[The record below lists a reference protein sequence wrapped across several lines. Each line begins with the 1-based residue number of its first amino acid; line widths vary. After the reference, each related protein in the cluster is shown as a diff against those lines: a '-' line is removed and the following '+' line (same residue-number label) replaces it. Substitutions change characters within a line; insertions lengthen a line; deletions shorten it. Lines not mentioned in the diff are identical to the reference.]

1 MLSLRPIRRPRS
13 WRRSG
18 KDNHLTKLL
27 GLFRHA
33 KSEWDDMAQRD
44 FDRGLNARGARGAQL
59 IGRHIGDHGVNWDLL
74 LASPAARCA
83 DTLTQAGLP
92 LAPAWDKRLYLADG
106 ETILDVIRERGGDAC
121 AVLVCGH
128 NPGLQDLLL
137 ELVSPAAE
145 NALFD
150 EASVKFPTASFAVL
164 ELAIDDWA
172 GLADECGKLVHFARP
187 RDLDPS
193 LGPER
198 VS

>member
-1 MLSLRPIRRPRS
+1 MVPLP
-13 WRRSG
+13 
-18 KDNHLTKLL
+18 KLL

-33 KSEWDDMAQRD
+33 KSEWREMDRRD
-44 FDRGLNARGARGAQL
+44 FDRGLSERGVKGARL
-59 IGRHIGDHGVNWDLL
+59 IGRHIREHGVAWDTLL
-74 LASPAARCA
+74 SSPAARCR
-83 DTLTQAGLP
+83 DTLTEAALGIEP
-92 LAPAWDKRLYLADG
+92 VWDERLYLADG
-106 ETILDVIRERGGDAC
+106 VTILETIAELGGKAD

-137 ELVSPAAE
+137 ELVPPAAE

-164 ELAIDDWA
+164 ELGIADWSQV
-172 GLADECGKLVHFARP
+172 DEECGKLVHFARP

-198 VS
+198 VV